1 MELVSDNTINY
12 TVLSADVAL
21 ISNAFINI
29 YPGPADNVG
38 FFGSFDR
45 RSGSSNF
52 WNDDMLL
59 EAFNVL
65 LDTRN
70 PSAQEGQKYAIT
82 IVVYTGSTGTET
94 RKVIKTG
101 GEWVYNE

>member
-1 MELVSDNTINY
+1 
-12 TVLSADVAL
+12 
-21 ISNAFINI
+21 
-29 YPGPADNVG
+29 
-38 FFGSFDR
+38 
-45 RSGSSNF
+45 
-52 WNDDMLL
+52 MLL

-65 LDTRN
+65 LDARD
-70 PSAQEGQKYAIT
+70 SGAQEGQKYAIT